1 MAKKGTPKRSKR
13 QPRKSLQE
21 MKNELIQ
28 RQYEMPEIV
37 NEQEYTKLLD
47 ATILHRFGR
56 GIELLDHVKEILS
69 DAAEKTDRAQDRKNL
84 TFAIDQVEES
94 IVAFEYGSLKYNAP
108 LRRER
113 MIMWPVKEKK
123 KKR

>member
-1 MAKKGTPKRSKR
+1 MAKKGTAKRSKR

-21 MKNELIQ
+21 MKKELIQ

-37 NEQEYTKLLD
+37 NEKEYTKLLD
-47 ATILHRFGR
+47 ETILHRFGQ
-56 GIELLDHVKEILS
+56 GLKLLDHVKEVLS
-69 DAAEKTDRAQDRKNL
+69 DAAGKADRDVDRENL
-84 TFAIDQVEES
+84 TLAIDQVEDS

-113 MIMWPVKEKK
+113 MIMWPVKDKK